1 MKKALAVV
9 AAVVLL
15 AGVMSACG
23 SKSEQNTANRA
34 DTKTGGE
41 SLASTKPVQLTWVHH
56 FGEEGARKWIDL
68 GIQKFKENNPNIDVE
83 VIATEGGTTYKNFFN
98 TKVAA
103 NDVPDIYMI
112 DDIPGYQEIID
123 AGYAADLTGQPF
135 LGNIGEQYLNGVK
148 SEDGKIWAL
157 PIDTNGGGVT
167 YNKDA
172 FAKAGITEVPKTYS
186 EFLAVCEK
194 LKAAGIVP
202 IAAGFKDS
210 WVISWDINPDL
221 LVTGVNSDT
230 DWIKDV
236 EAGKATFADNKGHF
250 KEVLTRFVQRLPYM
264 NDDPMG
270 TNWDKVQELVAS
282 GKAAMVINGTWAVDG
297 AKSKNPDANIGLF
310 AFPSTENPDDAKF
323 AMKSTGGIVVNP
335 KSKNKEAALKLLET
349 FSTPE
354 VGEIFQNNK
363 KGISVIK
370 GLKPDFDPTY
380 VELDANYLKPGKTFD
395 WSQFS
400 PDFVS
405 TELGNAYVD
414 GLTSLILDKNH
425 DVDKAIKQL
434 DDNFNKIR
442 PLQK

>member
-1 MKKALAVV
+1 MKKVLSLT

-15 AGVMSACG
+15 AGVISGCG
-23 SKSEQNTANRA
+23 SSSDDK
-34 DTKTGGE
+34 KTEG
-41 SLASTKPVQLTWVHH
+41 SAAPASTQTTDKPITLTWVHH

-68 GIQKFKENNPNIDVE
+68 GIQEFKKKNPNINVE
-83 VIATEGGTTYKNFFN
+83 VTATDGGNYKTFLT

-103 NDVPDIYMI
+103 NDVPDIFMI
-112 DDIPGYQEIID
+112 DEIPAYQEIID
-123 AGYAADLTGQPF
+123 AGYATDLTGQPF
-135 LGNIGEQYLNGVK
+135 LSNISEQYLNGVK

-172 FAKAGITEVPKTYS
+172 FAKAGIKEVPKTYS
-186 EFLAVCEK
+186 EFLADCEK
-194 LKAAGIVP
+194 LKAAGIIP
-202 IAAGFKDS
+202 IAAGYKDN
-210 WVISWDINPDL
+210 WTINWDINPDL
-221 LVTGVNSDT
+221 LVTGVNSDPN
-230 DWIKDV
+230 WIKDI
-236 EAGKATFADNKGHF
+236 EAGKATFADNKGHI
-250 KEVLTRFVQRLPYM
+250 KEVLQRFVQRLPYV

-270 TNWDKVQELVAS
+270 TNWDKVQELLGS
-282 GKAAMVINGTWAVDG
+282 GKAAMVINGTWTVDG

-335 KSKNKEAALKLLET
+335 KSENKEAAMKLLES

-354 VGEIFQNNK
+354 VGKIFQDNK

-380 VELDANYLKPGKTFD
+380 VELDTNYLKPGKTFD
-395 WSQFS
+395 WSNFS
-400 PDFVS
+400 PNFVS
-405 TELGNAYVD
+405 TELGNAFTD
-414 GLTSLILDKNH
+414 AITSLILDKNH
-425 DVDKAIKQL
+425 DVDQCIKTL
-434 DDNFNKIR
+434 DENFNNIR